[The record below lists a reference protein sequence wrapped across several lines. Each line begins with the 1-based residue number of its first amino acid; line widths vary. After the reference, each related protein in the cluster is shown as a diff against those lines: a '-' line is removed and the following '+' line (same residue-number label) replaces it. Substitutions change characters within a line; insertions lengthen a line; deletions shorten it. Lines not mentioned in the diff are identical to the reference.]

1 MERTIDRSFTSSEV
15 TSTLMLV
22 DPKFRPSPLALAVL
36 SLLAAGPLHP
46 YGIQRLIK
54 QWGKDKVV
62 NVGQRA
68 NLYKTIKRL
77 HEAGLI
83 AVRQTERDQQ
93 YPERTVYELTDD
105 GRREMLAW
113 LADMLATPRN
123 EFPQFPAALSFA
135 MLLDPGEALAV
146 LERRSAA
153 LRENLTRLEHD
164 LGGFSGSLP
173 RVTLLDDEYLRAVT
187 AAELNWISGVLD
199 DLRTGALTWSEEELA
214 GLAAEELTDL
224 AAPFLPD

>member
-1 MERTIDRSFTSSEV
+1 M
-15 TSTLMLV
+15 LMLV

-36 SLLAAGPLHP
+36 SLLVAGPLHP

-62 NVGQRA
+62 NVGQRS

-113 LADMLATPRN
+113 LADMLAAPRN

-135 MLLDPGEALAV
+135 MLLDPAEALAV
-146 LERRSAA
+146 LERRAAA
-153 LRENLTRLEHD
+153 LRENLTRLEQD
-164 LGGFSGSLP
+164 LGNFSGSLP
-173 RVTLLDDEYLRAVT
+173 RVTLLDDEYLHAVT
-187 AAELNWISGVLD
+187 AAELNWIGGVLD
-199 DLRTGALTWSEEELA
+199 DLRTGALTWSEEELVGMA
-214 GLAAEELTDL
+214 TEELTDL
-224 AAPFLPD
+224 AAPFLPEKPLTPR

>member
-1 MERTIDRSFTSSEV
+1 M
-15 TSTLMLV
+15 

-36 SLLAAGPLHP
+36 SLLVVGPLHP
-46 YGIQRLIK
+46 YGMQRLIK
-54 QWGKDKVV
+54 LWGKDQVV

-77 HEAGLI
+77 REAGLI
-83 AVRQTERDQQ
+83 AVRQTERDQL

-105 GRREMLAW
+105 GRREMLKW
-113 LADMLATPRN
+113 LDDMLAVPRN

-135 MLLDPGEALAV
+135 MLLPPEQ
-146 LERRSAA
+146 
-153 LRENLTRLEHD
+153 T
-164 LGGFSGSLP
+164 LP

-187 AAELNWISGVLD
+187 AAELSWVSGVID

-214 GLAAEELTDL
+214 RIATEETKELADL
-224 AAPFLPD
+224 ATPFPPE